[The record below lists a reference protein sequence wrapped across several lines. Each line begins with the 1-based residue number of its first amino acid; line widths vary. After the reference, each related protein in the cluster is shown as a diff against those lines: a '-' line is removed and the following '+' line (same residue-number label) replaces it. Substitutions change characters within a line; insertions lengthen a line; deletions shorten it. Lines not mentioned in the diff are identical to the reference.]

1 MKYYQEFAP
10 YMLPG
15 TEEQPNTADCNSFP
29 CLPPMQQ
36 EKETKAVSVNTAW
49 RGSQHGV
56 IGVNVLLCG
65 WSED

>member
-1 MKYYQEFAP
+1 
-10 YMLPG
+10 MLPG

-49 RGSQHGV
+49 RGSEHGV
-56 IGVNVLLCG
+56 IGVNVLQCE
-65 WSED
+65 WSEG